1 MARTGWRHI
10 NCLDYDLQDL
20 WISRIKKI
28 VESSN
33 PKNPS
38 SDNFDLIN
46 FYSVDITKQTIIDAH
61 ERIKPYVHRTPV
73 MTSETI
79 NEIAGCTIF
88 FKCENF
94 QKVGAFKARGAMN
107 AALQVTPEQRTKGI
121 TAHSS
126 GNHAQ
131 AIARAAK
138 ILKIPSYIVMP
149 ANAPEIKKK
158 GVRGYGGQI
167 FECEP
172 NVQARESM
180 LAAVIARTGATE
192 IHPFNN
198 YQVIAGQ
205 ATAAK
210 ELIED
215 APQLD
220 FILTPV
226 GGGGLLSGTLLAARF
241 FSPATK
247 VIAGEPAGAD
257 DAFRSMQSGK
267 IEVSQ
272 SNTIAD
278 GLLTSL
284 GDKTFPIIHDH
295 VEKIITV
302 TEEEIIA
309 AMRLIW
315 ERMKIIVEPSCAVP
329 FAAVLKEK
337 EEFKGRKVGIILS
350 GGNVDL
356 ENAGKL
362 FAKE

>member
-1 MARTGWRHI
+1 MGVPTKEDIELAH
-10 NCLDYDLQDL
+10 
-20 WISRIKKI
+20 SRIK
-28 VESSN
+28 S
-33 PKNPS
+33 
-38 SDNFDLIN
+38 
-46 FYSVDITKQTIIDAH
+46 
-61 ERIKPYVHRTPV
+61 YVHRTPV
-73 MTSETI
+73 MSSAGIT
-79 NEIAGCTIF
+79 EIAGCEIF

-107 AALQVTPEQRTKGI
+107 AALQLPIEQRAKGI
-121 TAHSS
+121 ATHSS

-138 ILKIPSYIVMP
+138 ILGIPSFIVMP
-149 ANAPEIKKK
+149 STAPEIKKK

-172 NVQARESM
+172 TLQSREST
-180 LAAVIARTGATE
+180 LAEVMAKTGANL

-198 YQVIAGQ
+198 YDVIAGQ

-215 APQLD
+215 TPPLD
-220 FILTPV
+220 FIMAPV
-226 GGGGLLSGTLLAARF
+226 GGGGLLSGTLLAAKY
-241 FSPATK
+241 FSPSTF
-247 VIAGEPAGAD
+247 VVAGEPAGAD
-257 DAFRSMQSGK
+257 DAYRSLQTGK
-267 IEVSQ
+267 IEASQ

-284 GDKTFPIIHDH
+284 GDKTFPIIRDH
-295 VEKIITV
+295 VHHIIPV
-302 TEEEIIA
+302 TDEEIIA

-329 FAAVLKEK
+329 FAALLKEK
-337 EEFKGRKVGIILS
+337 EKFSNKRVGIVLS

-356 ENAGKL
+356 EMI
-362 FAKE
+362 AKWFVK